1 MNDPSLTTD
10 VASSFALVVGVLL
23 ASALLLGFLA
33 GQVNLAK
40 VSARARRRFALA
52 TQVGSLQSA
61 VSYTVPDAGG
71 AGPMSRSG
79 SGDNKMPLQRSRLM
93 LGLGFLAAAAVV
105 GILGWYKLAGEPLL
119 NRQIPYL
126 ASAGLAVVILAA
138 IGGALLVA
146 DQLRGDDH
154 RMDDLEAAVRTL
166 ADSLGPII
174 ESPARLRD
182 RSRPASSPRAA
193 VVAHSSQGDVAD
205 EERED
210 LDFES
215 LRPGAR
221 VRKSTAR
228 KSTAR
233 KATARKATARK
244 STARKSTAR
253 RSAARSAPA
262 GASEAAG

>member
-1 MNDPSLTTD
+1 LNDPSLTAD

-23 ASALLLGFLA
+23 ASALLLAFLA

-52 TQVGSLQSA
+52 TQVGSLRSA
-61 VSYTVPDAGG
+61 VSDRAPSYVLPDAGG

-79 SGDNKMPLQRSRLM
+79 SGDNNMSLQRTRLM
-93 LGLGFLAAAAVV
+93 LGLGVLAAAALV
-105 GILGWYKLAGEPLL
+105 GIIGWYKLAGEPLL

-126 ASAGLAVVILAA
+126 ASAGVAVVILAA

-166 ADSLGPII
+166 ADSLAPII

-193 VVAHSSQGDVAD
+193 VVARGSQGEVAE

-210 LDFES
+210 VDFES
-215 LRPGAR
+215 LRPGAQTG
-221 VRKSTAR
+221 KSTARKAPAR

-244 STARKSTAR
+244 ATARKATA
-253 RSAARSAPA
+253 S
-262 GASEAAG
+262 